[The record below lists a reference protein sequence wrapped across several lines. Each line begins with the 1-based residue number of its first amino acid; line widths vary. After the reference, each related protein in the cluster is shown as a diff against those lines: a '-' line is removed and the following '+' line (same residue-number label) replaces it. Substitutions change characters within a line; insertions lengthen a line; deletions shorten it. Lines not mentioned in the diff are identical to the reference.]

1 MLLFLELREIWLTD
15 PTIIRLY
22 HMRNIVNKVFHR
34 KKWLHKKQ
42 KIDYILWVFY
52 NIYMD
57 NNIDEKSKKIEDIY
71 NETINKIKEFENRQK
86 EIASKYIKKLEEEK
100 IKELEK
106 LLKD

>member
-1 MLLFLELREIWLTD
+1 MS
-15 PTIIRLY
+15 
-22 HMRNIVNKVFHR
+22 
-34 KKWLHKKQ
+34 
-42 KIDYILWVFY
+42 ILQY
-52 NIYMD
+52 IYMD